1 MMGKMVDDM
10 DRKRVITLSLIT
22 QNVCVLI
29 CAVILYFI
37 LPFGAPHPPLGNW
50 HFDVLF
56 AALVFVQLQPTA
68 HTAHTAHGTHAA
80 HTAHTAHH

>member
-22 QNVCVLI
+22 QNVCVLL

-50 HFDVLF
+50 HFDALF
-56 AALVFVQLQPTA
+56 AALVFVQLHDRP
-68 HTAHTAHGTHAA
+68 HTPHTPHAA
-80 HTAHTAHH
+80 HAAHVTYTAH